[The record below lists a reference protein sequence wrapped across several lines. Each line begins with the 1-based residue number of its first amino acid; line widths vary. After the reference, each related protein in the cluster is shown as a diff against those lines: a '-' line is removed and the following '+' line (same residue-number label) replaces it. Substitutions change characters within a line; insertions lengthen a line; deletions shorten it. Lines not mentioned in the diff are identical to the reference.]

1 MVRHAVQSRTTFA
14 APPPVEGG
22 GPRDVRQGAA
32 RSWPVAVRVLLAP
45 AVLACAGLAGAVF
58 AILLPLCG
66 IATIAEAVA
75 KLGWKFVR
83 GALSH
88 PKREVFRIN

>member
-1 MVRHAVQSRTTFA
+1 MVRHSVQSRTTFA
-14 APPPVEGG
+14 APPLVEGG
-22 GPRDVRQGAA
+22 GARDVRHVAA

-45 AVLACAGLAGAVF
+45 AVLACAALAGAVF

-75 KLGWKFVR
+75 KRGWKFVR

-88 PKREVFRIN
+88 PQRDVLRIN